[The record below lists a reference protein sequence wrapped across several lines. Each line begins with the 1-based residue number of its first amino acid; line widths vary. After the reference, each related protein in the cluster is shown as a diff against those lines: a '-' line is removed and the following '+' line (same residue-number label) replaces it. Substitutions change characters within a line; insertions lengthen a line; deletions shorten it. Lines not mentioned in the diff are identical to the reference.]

1 MNSRINEYANTMFR
15 FENIHENWIQL
26 CVDYLKFVFKDQ
38 IQNKVVLDYA
48 SGRGNWSVAF
58 SRLGAKKV
66 ISIDSSFDNILRLKE
81 YCKTKKIDNIEIICG
96 DFLVEKYELPS
107 DIVWVYGIMHHIK
120 DIDVFLQKIKKF
132 TAKNDSKYFFYTHNI
147 DSLRHFLV
155 TNARQILKYD
165 SESDF
170 MKDASCLIPSARLRC
185 RDDLTAPYIKWYDK
199 SMMAKTLEKEG
210 FYIKEDIKDLFSF
223 QFGKKNYEF
232 SPNQFLCETK
242 KVQVSNIQ
250 LKDKKLFENEIL
262 ILQKLLDTLINN
274 MNKDQMQNTMLG
286 FVNTYYSKKDLGYDA
301 LIIEL
306 GLYLIYW
313 IMYYNIRSTD
323 ADVIKVLECAKKS
336 QSGMDRD
343 DYYGNLIL
351 EYLKA
356 NNIRI

>member
-1 MNSRINEYANTMFR
+1 
-15 FENIHENWIQL
+15 
-26 CVDYLKFVFKDQ
+26 
-38 IQNKVVLDYA
+38 
-48 SGRGNWSVAF
+48 
-58 SRLGAKKV
+58 
-66 ISIDSSFDNILRLKE
+66 
-81 YCKTKKIDNIEIICG
+81 
-96 DFLVEKYELPS
+96 
-107 DIVWVYGIMHHIK
+107 
-120 DIDVFLQKIKKF
+120 
-132 TAKNDSKYFFYTHNI
+132 
-147 DSLRHFLV
+147 
-155 TNARQILKYD
+155 
-165 SESDF
+165 
-170 MKDASCLIPSARLRC
+170 
-185 RDDLTAPYIKWYDK
+185 
-199 SMMAKTLEKEG
+199 MMAKTLEKEG
-210 FYIKEDIKDLFSF
+210 FYIKEDIEDLFSF

-242 KVQVSNIQ
+242 KVQVSNIK
-250 LKDKKLFENEIL
+250 LRDKKLFENEIL

-286 FVNTYYSKKDLGYDA
+286 FVNTYYSKKDLGYEA